1 MRERF
6 CFIIEGISL
15 KLILGD
21 KDIDDNATLCAFAW
35 ELYHSAIEIFKLAHP
50 ATILPARLKGL
61 PHRLALVSLMSLKH
75 VRVTCQANLLG
86 LSFKDTGRADPLRAA
101 LLNLCINEG
110 SSLFVGGGLVEV
122 RLRELDNSPG
132 QRENYQATAA
142 INQRLEET
150 DETVIVKNVRLNAR
164 AVSSPK
170 MIHDNALTI
179 VGCQGF
185 IPILRQG
192 RDDPVFI
199 CLLKWTMPN
208 VYVTHEEMTESIV
221 TSNRARRGDLTPRP
235 LPRPVAMSSLPTR
248 STT

>member
-1 MRERF
+1 MNF
-6 CFIIEGISL
+6 
-15 KLILGD
+15 
-21 KDIDDNATLCAFAW
+21 
-35 ELYHSAIEIFKLAHP
+35 
-50 ATILPARLKGL
+50 
-61 PHRLALVSLMSLKH
+61 KH
-75 VRVTCQANLLG
+75 VRMTGQPNLLG
-86 LSFKDTGRADPLRAA
+86 LSFEDSGRAEPLRAA
-101 LLNLCINEG
+101 LTDLCINE
-110 SSLFVGGGLVEV
+110 SHSLFAGGGMVEV
-122 RLRELDNSPG
+122 WLRELDNSPG

-208 VYVTHEEMTESIV
+208 VYVTHEEMTES
-221 TSNRARRGDLTPRP
+221 
-235 LPRPVAMSSLPTR
+235 M
-248 STT
+248 